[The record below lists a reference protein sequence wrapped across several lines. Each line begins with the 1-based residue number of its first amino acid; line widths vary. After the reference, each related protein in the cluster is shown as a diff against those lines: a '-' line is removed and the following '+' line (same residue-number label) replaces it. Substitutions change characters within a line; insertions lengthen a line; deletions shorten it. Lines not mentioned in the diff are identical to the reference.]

1 MGKFASDDNA
11 AEYLNQ
17 WMKKNGITE
26 IYGKDIFSTYFKT
39 ETGIVESHVD
49 FTFTGDVITF
59 DIEIELTNKNIPVRK
74 FKSIRKNKTIP
85 VILLLTMQNLKFK

>member
-11 AEYLNQ
+11 NISINDEE
-17 WMKKNGITE
+17 NGITE

-39 ETGIVESHVD
+39 ETGIESHVD

-59 DIEIELTNKNIPVRK
+59 DIEIELTNK
-74 FKSIRKNKTIP
+74 TY
-85 VILLLTMQNLKFK
+85 L